1 MGAQNKLAFQ
11 KRVDDC
17 SYQVS
22 TESDPK
28 FWFRLVRESDHDIIT
43 DYFIGSFPK
52 EQGGRL
58 LVDCYRA
65 LGLVPREVVIFGD
78 ILLGG
83 KPSDSRALDDAREK
97 YAAFG
102 QTLFSEF
109 GSRVVNESLEK
120 VMGKF
125 NLVLIAES
133 KSNYKSE

>member
-1 MGAQNKLAFQ
+1 MGAQNKVAFQ
-11 KRVDDC
+11 KRIDDD

-22 TESDPK
+22 TESDPR
-28 FWFRLVRESDHDIIT
+28 FWFRLVRESDRDVIT

-52 EQGGRL
+52 EKGGVL

-65 LGLVPREVVIFGD
+65 LGLTPRKVVIFGD
-78 ILLGG
+78 ILAGRET
-83 KPSDSRALDDAREK
+83 SDSRALDEARES

-120 VMGKF
+120 VTDKF
-125 NLVLIAES
+125 NLMLIAEG
-133 KSNYKSE
+133 N

>member
-1 MGAQNKLAFQ
+1 MGAQNKIAFQ
-11 KRVDDC
+11 KRIDDD
-17 SYQVS
+17 SYQVA

-28 FWFRLVRESDHDIIT
+28 FWFRLVRESDRDVIT

-52 EQGGRL
+52 EKGGGL

-65 LGLVPREVVIFGD
+65 LGLTPRKVVIFGD
-78 ILLGG
+78 ILAGRET
-83 KPSDSRALDDAREK
+83 SDSNALHDARDK

-120 VMGKF
+120 VTDKF
-125 NLVLIAES
+125 NLMLIAEG
-133 KSNYKSE
+133 N